1 MIYNEISK
9 TIFKWLFE
17 NKITKNNMFFIACH
31 FGTYGEGCNQT
42 CGRCLGNVTCNNVNG
57 TCGNGCEEGYMGSRC
72 NTRMLTISM
81 NLFENV
87 LQKMYTMMIYLRF
100 VLIRDLLYNS
110 KKVLFRFTFHHVL
123 VIT

>member
-17 NKITKNNMFFIACH
+17 NKITKNMFFIACY

-72 NTRMLTISM
+72 DTRMFTISM
-81 NLFENV
+81 NLFENFWKNV
-87 LQKMYTMMIYLRF
+87 
-100 VLIRDLLYNS
+100 YNDDI
-110 KKVLFRFTFHHVL
+110 H
-123 VIT
+123 